1 MTDFAFPGLNLAVA
15 TPFDDD
21 GGIAYDVLEAN
32 LERFIAAG
40 VDGVVLSSGTGMHV
54 YLSRAESD
62 ELVHRGTKIVDG
74 RAKVVVQTSALL
86 LDDVLD
92 RTRHA
97 AACGADGVMVLPPF
111 FEGPSDDD
119 GVFDFYAAVG
129 EGGLPI
135 IGYNV
140 PGAVGVAIT
149 PQLLVRLAGI
159 PNFAA
164 VKDSSN
170 DFAGMTD
177 LIRTGVPVMNGMDC
191 LVPYAAYAGVA
202 GTIWGG
208 ANFAPIEC
216 VAVMEAIKREAWG
229 EVRELWR
236 SLAPVMNLI
245 CQDDFVQAVYAAAEM
260 TGFPVGSPRRPLRA
274 LAPDKR
280 EPLRAALGELI
291 SHG

>member
-1 MTDFAFPGLNLAVA
+1 MTDFLFSGLNLAVA
-15 TPFDDD
+15 TPFDED
-21 GGIAYDVLEAN
+21 GKIDYAVLENN
-32 LERFIAAG
+32 LERYIEAG
-40 VDGVVLSSGTGMHV
+40 VDGFVLSSGTGMHV

-62 ELVHRGTKIVDG
+62 ELVTRASKIIDG
-74 RAKVVVQTSALL
+74 RVKVVVQTSALL

-97 AACGADGVMVLPPF
+97 KDSGADGIMVLPPF

-140 PGAVGVAIT
+140 PDAVGIGVT
-149 PQLLVRLAGI
+149 PDLLRRLAEI

-208 ANFAPIEC
+208 ANFAPREC
-216 VAVMEAIKREAWG
+216 VAVMDAIKREDWTQ
-229 EVRELWR
+229 VRDLWR
-236 SLAPVMNLI
+236 GLEEVMNLI
-245 CQDDFVQAVYAAAEM
+245 CQANFVESVYAAAAM
-260 TGFPVGSPRRPLRA
+260 TGYPVGSPRRPLRA
-274 LAPDKR
+274 LSAER
-280 EPLRAALGELI
+280 QTALRAALGDLV
-291 SHG
+291 

>member
-1 MTDFAFPGLNLAVA
+1 MTDFLFSGLNLAVA
-15 TPFDDD
+15 TPFDED
-21 GGIAYDVLEAN
+21 GRIDYAVLENN
-32 LERFIAAG
+32 LERYIEAG
-40 VDGVVLSSGTGMHV
+40 VDGFVLSSGTGMHV

-62 ELVHRGTKIVDG
+62 ELVTRASKIIDG
-74 RAKVVVQTSALL
+74 RVKVVVQTSALL

-97 AACGADGVMVLPPF
+97 KDSGADGIMVLPPF

-119 GVFDFYAAVG
+119 GVFDFYAAVC

-140 PGAVGVAIT
+140 PDVVGIGVT
-149 PQLLVRLAGI
+149 PDLLRRLAEI

-208 ANFAPIEC
+208 ANFAPREC
-216 VAVMEAIKREAWG
+216 VAVMDAIKREDWTQ
-229 EVRELWR
+229 VRDLWR
-236 SLAPVMNLI
+236 GLEEVMNLI
-245 CQDDFVQAVYAAAEM
+245 CQANFVESVYAAAAM
-260 TGFPVGSPRRPLRA
+260 TGYPVGSPRRPLRA
-274 LAPDKR
+274 LSAER
-280 EPLRAALGELI
+280 QTVLRAALGDLV
-291 SHG
+291 

>member
-1 MTDFAFPGLNLAVA
+1 MTDFLFSGLNLAVA
-15 TPFDDD
+15 TPFDED
-21 GGIAYDVLEAN
+21 GKIDYAVLENN
-32 LERFIAAG
+32 LERYIEAG
-40 VDGVVLSSGTGMHV
+40 VDGFVLSSGTGMHV

-62 ELVHRGTKIVDG
+62 ELVTRASKIIDG
-74 RAKVVVQTSALL
+74 RVKVVVQTSALL

-97 AACGADGVMVLPPF
+97 KDSGADGIMVLPPF

-140 PGAVGVAIT
+140 PDAVGIGVT
-149 PQLLVRLAGI
+149 PDLLRRLAEI

-208 ANFAPIEC
+208 ANFAPREC
-216 VAVMEAIKREAWG
+216 VAVMDAIKREDWTR
-229 EVRELWR
+229 VRDLWR
-236 SLAPVMNLI
+236 GLEEVMNLI
-245 CQDDFVQAVYAAAEM
+245 CQANFVESVYAAAAM
-260 TGFPVGSPRRPLRA
+260 TGYPVGSPRRPLRA
-274 LAPDKR
+274 LSAER
-280 EPLRAALGELI
+280 QTVLRAALGDLV
-291 SHG
+291 

>member
-1 MTDFAFPGLNLAVA
+1 MTDFLFSGLTLAVA
-15 TPFDDD
+15 TPFDAD
-21 GGIAYDVLEAN
+21 GQIDYAVLEHN
-32 LERFIAAG
+32 LERYIDAG
-40 VDGVVLSSGTGMHV
+40 VDGFVLSSGTGMHV

-62 ELVHRGTKIVDG
+62 ELVARAAKIIDG
-74 RAKVVVQTSALL
+74 RVKVVVQTSALL

-97 AACGADGVMVLPPF
+97 RDAGADGVMVLPPF
-111 FEGPSDDD
+111 FEGPTDDD

-140 PGAVGVAIT
+140 PGAVGVGVT
-149 PQLLVRLAGI
+149 PGLLRRLGEI

-164 VKDSSN
+164 VKDSSG

-191 LVPYAAYAGVA
+191 FVPYAAYAGVA

-208 ANFAPIEC
+208 ANFAPVAC
-216 VAVMEAIKREAWG
+216 VEVMDALTREDWARA
-229 EVRELWR
+229 RELWR
-236 SLAPVMNLI
+236 SLEDVMNLI
-245 CQDDFVQAVYAAAEM
+245 CQANFVESVYAASAM
-260 TGFPVGSPRRPLRA
+260 TGFPVGAPRRPLRA
-274 LAPDKR
+274 LSAER
-280 EPLRAALGELI
+280 QETLRAALGGLV
-291 SHG
+291 

>member
-1 MTDFAFPGLNLAVA
+1 MTDFLFSGLNLAVA
-15 TPFDDD
+15 TPFDED
-21 GGIAYDVLEAN
+21 GRIDYAVLENN
-32 LERFIAAG
+32 LERYIEAG
-40 VDGVVLSSGTGMHV
+40 VDGFVLSSGTGMHV

-62 ELVHRGTKIVDG
+62 ELVTRASKIIDG
-74 RAKVVVQTSALL
+74 RVKVVVQTSALL

-97 AACGADGVMVLPPF
+97 KDSGADGIMVLPPF

-140 PGAVGVAIT
+140 PDAVGIGVT
-149 PQLLVRLAGI
+149 PDLLRRLAEI

-208 ANFAPIEC
+208 ANFAPREC
-216 VAVMEAIKREAWG
+216 VAVMDAIKREDWTQ
-229 EVRELWR
+229 VRDLWR
-236 SLAPVMNLI
+236 GLEEVMNLI
-245 CQDDFVQAVYAAAEM
+245 CQANFVESVYAAAAM
-260 TGFPVGSPRRPLRA
+260 TGYPVGSPRRPLRA
-274 LAPDKR
+274 LSAER
-280 EPLRAALGELI
+280 QTVLRAALGDLV
-291 SHG
+291 